1 MAKSHDT
8 LALRLSLILT
18 KLNSGESFTAKE
30 LAEEFN
36 VSARTIQ
43 RDINERLSYIPIQK
57 DGDYYSMESYALGRL
72 SFEDI
77 KSFATLSGIKS
88 LYPSLSN
95 EFITDIL
102 NAKLNSAYLIKNQ
115 GFEDISLK
123 KEYFELMSAA
133 IIKKSP
139 VSFEYKDKSRT
150 VNPYKLINNDGIW
163 YLLADEDDRLKTF
176 TFSKVEKFMWE
187 DDSKIFT
194 PKKEFLE
201 QIKNNTLSWFT
212 TDDLIEVTLQ
222 IDNEAKEYFTRKES
236 LPNQK
241 IIEENE
247 EHFIICTKVSY
258 DDEILKLVKYWIPY
272 IKIVKPEYLKERLE
286 QILLDFLI
294 KNNVNLS

>member
-8 LALRLSLILT
+8 LAQRLSLILT
-18 KLNSGESFTAKE
+18 KLNNGESFTVIE
-30 LAEEFN
+30 LANEFN

-57 DGDYYSMESYALGRL
+57 DGDYYSMESYALGKL

-77 KSFATLSGIKS
+77 KNFATLSGIKN

-102 NAKLNSAYLIKNQ
+102 NVKLNSAYLIKNQ

-123 KEYFELMSAA
+123 KEYFEFMSAA

-139 VSFEYKDKSRT
+139 VSFYYKNKPRIA
-150 VNPYKLINNDGIW
+150 NPYKLVNNNGIW
-163 YLLADEDDRLKTF
+163 YLLADEDNKLKTF
-176 TFSKVEKFMWE
+176 TFSKIEKFKWV
-187 DDSKIFT
+187 DNTKIFK
-194 PKKEFLE
+194 PKQEFLE
-201 QIKNNTLSWFT
+201 AISKNDTNWFSNE
-212 TDDLIEVTLQ
+212 LIEVILQ
-222 IDNEAKEYFTRKES
+222 VDNEAKGYFNRKEI

-241 IIEENE
+241 IIEENDN
-247 EHFIICTKVSY
+247 HFIISTKVSY

-272 IKIVKPEYLKERLE
+272 IKIVKPKYLKEKLNKN
-286 QILLDFLI
+286 LLAYMAL
-294 KNNVNLS
+294 